1 MGTLHWVPIMP
12 KDASHSDRSLNLFSW
27 HTEVWKGVG
36 KEGGGGGGG
45 WKGGQYT
52 AMWKGGQQFTAFA
65 ITVVE
70 ETRRFWIVFFPCRK
84 IKKPRKKFQLGPTEK
99 NNSEPTCSCPR
110 GWRLSAIM

>member
-45 WKGGQYT
+45 KVVNIPRCGKG
-52 AMWKGGQQFTAFA
+52 
-65 ITVVE
+65 V
-70 ETRRFWIVFFPCRK
+70 
-84 IKKPRKKFQLGPTEK
+84 
-99 NNSEPTCSCPR
+99 NNLL
-110 GWRLSAIM
+110 RLQSL